1 MLIIPGRAALSDFRT
16 KRLLA
21 RLRGICPQVRGL
33 TTRHLHFVESHRG
46 LDDRESERL
55 KQLLTYGEPGRF
67 DEQAAMTVVA
77 IPRPGTI
84 SPWSTKATDIAH
96 HCGLTAVRRIERGLQ
111 YAIDLTAGAQPDADQ
126 RAALQD
132 ALHDRMTQSVIEA
145 PEDAA
150 VLFRQDEP
158 APLNTIAL
166 ARDGRDALVTANR
179 TLGLALSD
187 DELDYLVESYTRMGR
202 DPTDTELMM
211 FAQANSEHCRHKIFN
226 ADWIIDGE
234 KQAHSLFAMIRNTY
248 HHRPEGILSA
258 YKDNASVVEGPR
270 AERFSATPDTACYGY
285 ELEPVHLLMKVETHN
300 HPTAISPD
308 PGAATGAGGEI
319 RDEGATGRG
328 GKPKAGLCGFSVSNL
343 RIPGFEQLW
352 ERDHGKPDRIE
363 SALSIMLEGP
373 IGAAAFN
380 NEFGRPNI
388 AGYFRTFELKVP
400 GSEEVRGYHKP
411 IMIAGGMGN
420 IRDLHVEKNPISDGD
435 LLIALGGPAMQI
447 GLGGGAASSVDSGT
461 SHAELDFAS
470 VQRANPEMQRR
481 CQEVIDRCMTL
492 GSNNPIVSIHD
503 VGAGGLSNAFPEL
516 VDDAGLGGHF
526 HLRKIPS
533 DEPGMS
539 PLAIWCNESQERYV
553 LAIRPESLE
562 QFRSLCDRER
572 APFSVI
578 GRATSERQL
587 VVEDELFNNRP
598 VDMPMETLLGKP
610 PRMLRDVQR
619 RATPRESLDTAR
631 MRIDEAL
638 DRVLALPTVADKRFL
653 ITIGDRS
660 VGGLVCRDQMV
671 GPWQEPVADVA
682 VTATGFRAF
691 TGEAMAMGERAPIA
705 LIDAPA
711 SGRMAIGEC
720 LTNLAAARI
729 ARIED
734 IRLSANWMAAAGH
747 PGEDAA
753 LFDTVQAVG
762 MSLCPALGLAIPV
775 GKDSLS
781 MKTTWQ
787 DETGAERAV
796 TAPLSLIISGFA
808 PVTDVRATRTPLL
821 ADGDTELLLIDLG
834 AGRNRLGGSALA
846 QVYRS
851 VGETVPDV
859 DDPDRLKGFFQII
872 GQLNE
877 DGYLLAYHDRS
888 DGGLITT
895 LCEMAFASRR
905 GLSIDVSTLGAD
917 TLASLFSEELGAVV
931 QVRARECESV
941 LLRLAEV
948 GLADMVHRIGKPTDD
963 DRIVVR
969 WEGKTLLDAERIDLQ
984 RRWSA
989 TSHQMQRLRDNP
1001 DCADQEYDR
1010 ILDRRDRGLA
1020 ASRATFDLSE
1030 NVAAPFI
1037 ATGVRPRV
1045 AILREQGV
1053 NGHVEMAAAFDEAG
1067 FEAIDLHMSDI
1078 LEGRADLSDFRGLV
1092 ACGGFSYGDVLG
1104 AGGGWA
1110 RSILHNPRAFDAF
1123 SAFFENP
1130 DHFGLGVC
1138 NGCQM
1143 MSQLQRIIPG
1153 ADHWPE
1159 FVRNRSE
1166 QFEARLS
1173 LVEVV
1178 ESNSIFLDEM
1188 VGSRLPIAVAHG
1200 EGRTHYRQEGDLE
1213 QAPVCLRYVDGQ
1225 GLGTETYPANPN
1237 GSQGGHTG
1245 FTTDDGRFTI
1255 MMPHPERVWRKV
1267 QCSWAPRDWP
1277 EEGPWLRMF
1286 RNARKWVG

>member
-1 MLIIPGRAALSDFRT
+1 
-16 KRLLA
+16 
-21 RLRGICPQVRGL
+21 
-33 TTRHLHFVESHRG
+33 
-46 LDDRESERL
+46 
-55 KQLLTYGEPGRF
+55 
-67 DEQAAMTVVA
+67 
-77 IPRPGTI
+77 
-84 SPWSTKATDIAH
+84 
-96 HCGLTAVRRIERGLQ
+96 
-111 YAIDLTAGAQPDADQ
+111 
-126 RAALQD
+126 
-132 ALHDRMTQSVIEA
+132 
-145 PEDAA
+145 
-150 VLFRQDEP
+150 
-158 APLNTIAL
+158 
-166 ARDGRDALVTANR
+166 
-179 TLGLALSD
+179 
-187 DELDYLVESYTRMGR
+187 
-202 DPTDTELMM
+202 
-211 FAQANSEHCRHKIFN
+211 
-226 ADWIIDGE
+226 
-234 KQAHSLFAMIRNTY
+234 
-248 HHRPEGILSA
+248 
-258 YKDNASVVEGPR
+258 
-270 AERFSATPDTACYGY
+270 
-285 ELEPVHLLMKVETHN
+285 
-300 HPTAISPD
+300 
-308 PGAATGAGGEI
+308 
-319 RDEGATGRG
+319 
-328 GKPKAGLCGFSVSNL
+328 
-343 RIPGFEQLW
+343 
-352 ERDHGKPDRIE
+352 
-363 SALSIMLEGP
+363 
-373 IGAAAFN
+373 
-380 NEFGRPNI
+380 FGRPNI

-400 GSEEVRGYHKP
+400 GSDEIRGYHKP
-411 IMIAGGMGN
+411 IMIAGGMGS
-420 IRDLHVEKNPISDGD
+420 IRDLHVEKNPIQDGD
-435 LLIALGGPAMQI
+435 LLIVLGGPAMQI
-447 GLGGGAASSVDSGT
+447 GLGGGAASSVDSGS

-492 GSNNPIVSIHD
+492 GSDNPIVSIHD

-526 HLRKIPS
+526 RLRAIPS

-553 LAIRPESLE
+553 LAIRPESLDR
-562 QFRSLCDRER
+562 FRALCNRER
-572 APFSVI
+572 APFAVI
-578 GRATSERQL
+578 GRATSQRQL
-587 VVEDELFNNRP
+587 IVEDDLFANRP
-598 VDMPMETLLGKP
+598 VDMPMDTLLGKP
-610 PRMLRDVQR
+610 PKMLRDVQR
-619 RATPRESLDTAR
+619 RAPTRRPLETER

-682 VTATGFRAF
+682 VTATGFCGF

-720 LTNLAAARI
+720 LTNLAAAPI
-729 ARIED
+729 ARIGD

-753 LFDTVQAVG
+753 LYETVQAVG

-787 DETGAERAV
+787 DEAGAERAV
-796 TAPLSLIISGFA
+796 VSPLSLIISGFA
-808 PVTDVRATRTPLL
+808 PVTDVRRTLTPLL
-821 ADGDTELLLIDLG
+821 AEGDTELLLVDLG
-834 AGRNRLGGSALA
+834 SGRNRLGGSALA
-846 QVYRS
+846 QVYRE

-859 DDPDRLKGFFQII
+859 DEPALLKAFFEVV

-905 GLSIDVSTLGAD
+905 GLSVDISALGAD
-917 TLASLFSEELGAVV
+917 TLASLFNEELGAVL
-931 QVRARECESV
+931 QVRSRESESV
-941 LLRLAEV
+941 RLRFREA
-948 GLADMVHRIGKPTDD
+948 GLEAQVHRIGKPTSD

-969 WEGKTLLDAERIDLQ
+969 WEGKTLLDAARIDLQ

-1001 DCADQEYDR
+1001 ECADQEYDR
-1010 ILDRRDRGLA
+1010 ILDGRDRGLA
-1020 ASRATFDLSE
+1020 AAKASYDLSE

-1037 ATGVRPRV
+1037 ATGARPRV

-1053 NGHVEMAAAFDEAG
+1053 NGQVEMAAAFDAAG

-1078 LEGRADLSDFRGLV
+1078 IEGRADLDAFRGLV

-1110 RSILHNPRAFDAF
+1110 ASILHNPRAFDAF

-1143 MSQLQRIIPG
+1143 MSQLHPIIPG

-1178 ESNSIFLDEM
+1178 ESNSIFLSDM
-1188 VGSRLPIAVAHG
+1188 AGSRLPIVVAHG
-1200 EGRTHYRQEGDLE
+1200 EGRTRYRQEGHLE
-1213 QAPVCLRYVDGQ
+1213 QAAVCLRYVDGE

-1245 FTTDDGRFTI
+1245 FTTADGRFTI

-1267 QCSWAPRDWP
+1267 QYSWAPHDWP
-1277 EEGPWLRMF
+1277 EEGAWLRMF
-1286 RNARKWVG
+1286 RNARRWVG